1 MINSYYSNN
10 DGETTN
16 KYNIV
21 SIIIN
26 VKTRNI

>member
-10 DGETTN
+10 DGATTN
-16 KYNIV
+16 NIV
-21 SIIIN
+21 SIINN